1 MIFNKLLHIYLD
13 QFIEKTAKSKIKYI
27 ILPDGLIINGDC
39 ADPEIF
45 EFVKKYLKG
54 KKIQLLHTDPPYF
67 VLDKKF
73 QGKDTSWD
81 QTKMSQ
87 QETADWMKSWIKLWL
102 PLMYPGAA
110 LYVWGGTGTPHF
122 RPFFTFCADIEND
135 PDMSLTLA
143 NYITWSKRRAFGVK
157 HNYLYTRE
165 ECAYLINASDNSPR
179 VFNIPLTDQLR
190 GYDGFGEY
198 SAKSPFLR
206 RTNVWSVTEK
216 FRDKH
221 HPTEKPISLVK
232 IPIEASSNK
241 NDYVLDLFGGSFST
255 AAAAR
260 DCGRKFIIIEKDPK
274 YYKLGIKR
282 LTNFKPGDKY

>member
-1 MIFNKLLHIYLD
+1 MSFRIIDVYADLFLH
-13 QFIEKTAKSKIKYI
+13 KTAKNSVKHTVF
-27 ILPDGLIINGDC
+27 PDGIAINGDC
-39 ADPEIF
+39 TDPEVF

-54 KKIQLLHTDPPYF
+54 KKIQLMHTDPPYF

-87 QETADWMKSWIKLWL
+87 EQTSDWMKRWVKQWL

-110 LYVWGGTGTPHF
+110 LYIWGGTGVPNF
-122 RPFFTFCADIEND
+122 RPFFVFCADIEND
-135 PDMSLTLA
+135 PDVNLTIA
-143 NYITWSKRRAFGVK
+143 NYITWNKRRAFGTK
-157 HNYLYTRE
+157 KNYLYTRE
-165 ECAYLINASDNSPR
+165 ECVYLVNAPKNEPR
-179 VFNIPLTDQLR
+179 VFNIPLTEVLR
-190 GYDGFGEY
+190 GYEGFGEY
-198 SAKSPFLR
+198 AAKSPFLR

-216 FRDKH
+216 FRGKQ
-221 HPTEKPISLVK
+221 HPTEKPISLIK

-260 DCGRKFIIIEKDPK
+260 DCGRKFIIIEKDPT

-282 LTNFKPGDKY
+282 LKNFKPGDKY